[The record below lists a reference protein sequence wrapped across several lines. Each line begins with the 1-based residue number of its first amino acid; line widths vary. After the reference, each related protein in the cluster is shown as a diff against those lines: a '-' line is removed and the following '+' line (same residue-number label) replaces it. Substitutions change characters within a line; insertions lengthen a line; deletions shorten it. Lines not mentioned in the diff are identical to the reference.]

1 MSFSIPVKYY
11 NSFWAKKVSS
21 AATNP
26 DVGSW
31 PGLPWDPTGYPPWP
45 FDSGTLNTSNSPVD
59 RMWYIEESRIR
70 GGYNNTSVDLGA
82 RAYLFDKDRF
92 QHDRYNY
99 LIYSGLYNSKS
110 NFNETNVFSIAEPIM
125 RAVPPNQGSIQKLY
139 AEDTNLIIFQE
150 NKVSRA
156 LIDKD
161 EI

>member
-70 GGYNNTSVDLGA
+70 GGYNNPSVDLGA
-82 RAYLFDKDRF
+82 RGYLFDKDRF
-92 QHDRYNY
+92 QHDRYN
-99 LIYSGLYNSKS
+99 
-110 NFNETNVFSIAEPIM
+110 
-125 RAVPPNQGSIQKLY
+125 
-139 AEDTNLIIFQE
+139 
-150 NKVSRA
+150 
-156 LIDKD
+156 
-161 EI
+161 